1 LIGLMSGGHP
11 QTRPPVRPAV
21 AGWTAIGTVLALAL
35 LTGTGAAQLVPPT
48 PIPAP
53 PPTPPGPPPE
63 ALPRP
68 APPPLLPPAPAPPAE
83 RPIPPI
89 RVFAKAFRILGS
101 TVFTP
106 EELATVAEPY
116 TNREI
121 TSEDLE
127 ALRLALTFY
136 YINHGYV
143 TSGAIIPDQDVIEGV
158 ITIRIIEGKLTR
170 IDIEGTYWFRPSY
183 FENRIGLA
191 AGPPV
196 NVRSL
201 QERLQL
207 FQADAR
213 IERINA
219 ELRPGAAPGESTMNV
234 RVAERRPIKG
244 WFEYNNYMAPGVGSN
259 QVFATVTHQNLFG
272 LGDPLTV
279 RYGASFGWES
289 EFLHSETKVGVNP
302 NLFVN
307 YALPLN
313 AYDTTLSVEYRKV
326 DFKLIEEE
334 FAPLDIESKF
344 ELLGFTLRQ
353 PIIRTPTQELALSV
367 VGHSESF
374 TSFLL
379 GQPFDFQAGTQN
391 GVSQLAV
398 LRIMQEYVHRTPN
411 QVFSALSRFNVGID
425 ALNAT
430 TRSTLPDAATAQFF
444 SWLGQAQYVR
454 RFEPTGIQLVAR
466 SDLQLAA
473 QHLFLIEQI
482 AVGGRYS
489 VRGYREFTLIRDNAF
504 LASAEVRVPVIRSA
518 LGEELV
524 YMAPFFDFGDAWNTT
539 ASTPDPDFLAST
551 GLGLIWNVAPGS
563 RFEVY
568 WGYRLNHVN
577 VPYENLQDYGVH
589 LQFVAEVF

>member
-1 LIGLMSGGHP
+1 M
-11 QTRPPVRPAV
+11 RPAIG
-21 AGWTAIGTVLALAL
+21 GWTAIVAVLALAL

-63 ALPRP
+63 AFPRP
-68 APPPLLPPAPAPPAE
+68 APPPLLPPPPSPPAE
-83 RPIPPI
+83 RLIPPI
-89 RVFAKAFRILGS
+89 RLFAKAFRILGS

-106 EELATVAEPY
+106 EELAKVAEPY

-127 ALRLALTFY
+127 ALRLALTVY

-143 TSGAIIPDQDVIEGV
+143 TSGAIVPDQDVIDGV
-158 ITIRIIEGKLTR
+158 MTIQIIEGKLTR

-183 FENRIGLA
+183 FRNRIALA

-244 WFEYNNYMAPGVGSN
+244 WLEYNNYMAPGVGSN
-259 QVFATVTHQNLFG
+259 QVFATVAHQNLFG

-279 RYGASFGWES
+279 RYGASFGWEGRFLDS
-289 EFLHSETKVGVNP
+289 EPRIGINP
-302 NLFVN
+302 NLYVN
-307 YALPLN
+307 YALPLT
-313 AYDTTLSVEYRKV
+313 AYDTTLSVEYRRV
-326 DFKLIEEE
+326 DFNVIEQE
-334 FAPLDIESKF
+334 FEPLDIQSKF
-344 ELLGFTLRQ
+344 EQIGFTLRQ
-353 PIIRTPTQELALSV
+353 PIYRTPTQELALSV

-374 TSFLL
+374 KSFLA
-379 GQPFDFQAGTQN
+379 GQPFNFQAGTQN

-398 LRIMQEYVHRTPN
+398 LRIMQEYVHRAPN

-430 TRSTLPDAATAQFF
+430 PRSTLPGAATAQFF

-454 RFEPTGIQLVAR
+454 RLESTGIQLLAR

-489 VRGYREFTLIRDNAF
+489 VRGYREFTQITDNAF
-504 LASAEVRVPVIRSA
+504 LASVEARIPVYQSA

-524 YMAPFFDFGDAWNTT
+524 YLAPFVDYGRAWNTDVD
-539 ASTPDPDFLAST
+539 SPDPSFLASA
-551 GLGLIWNVAPGS
+551 GVGAIWNIVRGS
-563 RFEVY
+563 RFEIY
-568 WGYRLNHVN
+568 WGQRLNHVDN
-577 VPYENLQDYGVH
+577 PKENLQDYGVH
-589 LQFVAEVF
+589 LQFVAGVF